1 MDLEHP
7 TWCQPRRCRAAVGG
21 THKSDPVEATH
32 GTSRASAWLQQQPDA
47 EVRLALATTYHAIGA
62 PYAFLPLP
70 EARILLDETAALLAQ
85 ADDETTHS

>member
-7 TWCQPRRCRAAVGG
+7 TWCQPRRCRAAV
-21 THKSDPVEATH
+21 
-32 GTSRASAWLQQQPDA
+32 
-47 EVRLALATTYHAIGA
+47 GA